1 VKIAF
6 DIEKLKKILRSR
18 AFIIGAAA
26 IAIYTLAGFF
36 LTPVLIRHYLPKTI
50 RENLHKEAE
59 LGKVRFNPYLFKLEL
74 NAFRM
79 HEAGGAPIIAWERLL
94 VDWELKSLF
103 KWAWLFRE
111 IRLEAPTVHAVMDET
126 GGLNLAN
133 LGSPSPAEPPKDP
146 PQEGPPRL
154 IFENIQIVNG
164 QLTFTDQRPSQA
176 ATVTLTPVDVGLSRL
191 TTLPAQEG
199 AVTLTATSTNDETLT
214 WEGQVGLNP
223 LTAKGR
229 LSLHKLRNA
238 TLAAFAGD
246 LLRVAPPSGTLTVE
260 SDCTIDSSKAPTQLL
275 FSNLSL
281 LLNDLALA
289 LADAPQAPLLK
300 LPDVRMR
307 GASLDLT
314 GRRIDLGT
322 IAVKGGKAHLA
333 INEKGVLNLQ
343 RLTAPSAS
351 GSKKAGPPAPAPK
364 EDPAWDLH
372 LGALEIDGFGALYED
387 RRQSPGVKG
396 SVQAIQVRLAAEG
409 RSGKAWSA
417 QVKEAGLQLT
427 DLQAGFADAE
437 PAVRIGSVRL
447 EKGAAD
453 LDQKQL
459 KAARIAIEG
468 GALKV
473 ERRIEGRI
481 NLISLFAPPSEAA
494 AAKTTVAVEQEPA
507 ADEPPGFQFLVDR
520 VSLEGMQATVW
531 DRMVREDQPILHV
544 EAISAGASQVDGRS
558 PMPVELSFGIREG
571 GRIEAGGTLDPAA
584 GTLTAKIDVS
594 ALALPTFQPYIAAVA
609 KVVVKS
615 GAFSTTGTLSHG
627 LPASGARTVYQGG
640 VQVEQLQ
647 VFETDLEETVIGWK
661 LASTEQLNL
670 RMQPNGL
677 EIGDLRLQDLGGKII
692 IEKDGSF
699 NLANLFKVDTSGP
712 SDQDKAKPVEQGTP
726 FAYRIRRVLVNDGRV
741 TFADRRLWIPFDTK
755 IHELRGNIA
764 GISSVQD
771 ARSELRL
778 RGRVDEYGTAR
789 AEGEINTANPKRF
802 ADIKVNFRNLEMSSL
817 TPYSGQFAG
826 RKIDAGKL
834 TVDLTYAIDNG
845 LLKGDNQI
853 IVEQLKLGEKVASP
867 DALDL
872 PLDLAVALLED
883 SKGVIDLGLPV
894 QGDLNNPQ
902 FGFGALVGKALVNV
916 LKKIATSP
924 FRALGALIPGGN
936 EATLDQVAFGPGRAN
951 LPPPEKEKLLQLAE
965 ALRQRPQVK
974 LVVQGRYHPEK
985 DRLSLARRNLRKSVT
1000 VALGQSVADDGPTP
1014 LDFSSSET
1022 RDVLEEMFEERFG
1035 EDALEAFEDEMKV
1048 ARKEGRAS
1056 DAGFYAKELF
1066 ARLLTV
1072 ETVPDERLVELA
1084 QARAQAVMAELGAQG
1099 LPAERLGTR
1108 EPAAL
1113 DKEPIAVALSMEA
1126 RQ

>member
-1 VKIAF
+1 MKIAF
-6 DIEKLKKILRSR
+6 SVEKLKKIVRSR

-50 RENLHKEAE
+50 RENLHKEVE

-74 NAFRM
+74 NSFRM
-79 HEAGGAPIIAWERLL
+79 RETGGAPILAWERLF

-111 IRLEAPTVHAVMDET
+111 IRLEAPAVHAVMDKA

-133 LGSPSPAEPPKDP
+133 LGSPSPVEPKDQ

-154 IFENIQIVNG
+154 IFENIQILNG
-164 QLTFTDQRPSQA
+164 QLTFTDQRQSQA
-176 ATVTLTPVDVGLSRL
+176 ATVTLAPVDAGLSRL

-199 AVTLTATSTNDETLT
+199 AVFLTATSTNDETLT

-229 LSLHKLRNA
+229 LSLQKLRNA
-238 TLAAFAGD
+238 TLAAFAGER
-246 LLRVAPPSGTLTVE
+246 LRVAPPAGTLTVE
-260 SDCTIDSSKAPTQLL
+260 SDCTIDGSKAPTEVL

-289 LADAPQAPLLK
+289 LADAPQTPLLK
-300 LPDVRMR
+300 LPDVRMH
-307 GASLDLT
+307 GARLDLT

-322 IAVKGGKAHLA
+322 IAVKGGNTHLSV
-333 INEKGVLNLQ
+333 NEKGVLNLQ
-343 RLTAPSAS
+343 RLTAPSPS
-351 GSKKAGPPAPAPK
+351 RSTKAGPPAAAQK
-364 EDPAWDLH
+364 EGPAWDLK
-372 LGALEIDGFGALYED
+372 LGALEIDGFAALYED
-387 RRQSPGVKG
+387 QQHAPGFKGTVK
-396 SVQAIQVRLAAEG
+396 AIKVRLAAEG
-409 RSGKAWSA
+409 RSGKTWSA
-417 QVKEAGLQLT
+417 QVKEAALHIT

-453 LDQKQL
+453 LGKKQL

-468 GALKV
+468 GALEV

-481 NLISLFAPPSEAA
+481 NLASLFAPPPEAA
-494 AAKTTVAVEQEPA
+494 AAKAPVAAEPEPA
-507 ADEPPGFQFLVDR
+507 ADKTPGFRFLVDR
-520 VSLEGMQATVW
+520 ISLDGIQATVW
-531 DRMVREDQPILHV
+531 DRMVRQDQPILHV
-544 EAISAGASQVDGRS
+544 ETLSAVASQVDGRS
-558 PMPVELSFGIREG
+558 PMPVELAVSIREG
-571 GRIEAGGTLDPAA
+571 GQIKAAGTLDPAA
-584 GTLTAKIDVS
+584 GSLTAKIDVT

-609 KVVVKS
+609 KVEVKS
-615 GAFSTTGTLSHG
+615 GTISTTGTLNHG
-627 LPASGARTVYQGG
+627 LPAAGARTVYQGG
-640 VQVEQLQ
+640 VKVEHLQ
-647 VFETDLEETVIGWK
+647 VFETDLEETVIGWE
-661 LASTEQLNL
+661 LAATEQLNL
-670 RMQPNGL
+670 RMHPNAL
-677 EIGDLRLQDLGGKII
+677 EIGDLRLQDLSGKII

-699 NLANLFKVDTSGP
+699 NLANLFKGDGAGKSDRDEAKAVETS
-712 SDQDKAKPVEQGTP
+712 TP
-726 FAYRIRRVLVNDGRV
+726 FAYRVRRVLVNDGRV
-741 TFADRRLWIPFDTK
+741 TFADRRLWIPFDTR

-778 RGRVDEYGTAR
+778 RGRVDEFGTAR
-789 AEGEINTANPKRF
+789 AEGEINTANPKMF
-802 ADIKVNFRNLEMSSL
+802 TNVKVAFRNLEMSSL

-834 TVDLTYAIDNG
+834 TVDLSYDIDNG
-845 LLKGDNQI
+845 QLKGDNKI
-853 IVEQLKLGEKVASP
+853 VVEQLKLGEKVASP
-867 DALDL
+867 DALNL
-872 PLDLAVALLED
+872 PLDLAVALLKD

-902 FGFGALVGKALVNV
+902 FSFGALVGKTLVNV
-916 LKKIATSP
+916 LKKIVTSP
-924 FRALGALIPGGN
+924 FRALGALIPGGD
-936 EATLDQVAFGPGRAN
+936 EATLDQVAFDPGRAKV
-951 LPPPEKEKLLQLAE
+951 PPPEKEKLLKLSE

-985 DRLSLARRNLRKSVT
+985 DRQSLARRSLRKTVT
-1000 VALGQSVADDGPTP
+1000 LALGQSVPEDGPTP

-1022 RDVLEEMFEERFG
+1022 RDVLEEMFEKRFG
-1035 EDALEAFEDEMKV
+1035 EEAMEAFEDEMKA
-1048 ARKEGRAS
+1048 ARKAGRAA

-1066 ARLLTV
+1066 ARLLAV
-1072 ETVPDERLVELA
+1072 ESVPDERLVELA
-1084 QARAQAVMAELGAQG
+1084 RARAQAVTAELGVQG

-1113 DKEPIAVALSMEA
+1113 EAEPITVALSMEA